1 MLGKQRI
8 NMVVL
13 TTLIKSKRTMIET
26 AKLHPSLDWDTS
38 L

>member
-8 NMVVL
+8 NMMVL
-13 TTLIKSKRTMIET
+13 TTLIKSKQTIIEA